1 MGKLTVGMRLGLG
14 FGILLLLLGL
24 VAFIGLTKIADIND
38 NIAAI
43 EGDLFPKTVQANT
56 IIDNINVVAR
66 VTRNIL
72 LLDDQAAIAT
82 QTARL
87 DEARRVIVDNLNRL
101 EQTIKSPEGMRRL
114 AAVNES
120 RGRYVAIQDRFLSL
134 VREGR
139 RAEAT
144 TLLFGEFRDLQNTY
158 LKDVA
163 ELIRF
168 QTDLMAKAGEVARD
182 NVASATTQ
190 VLTLSLIALAIGVGV
205 GIWIVRGLTRQ
216 LGGEPDYA
224 SAQVRAIANGDLS
237 QSIALK
243 PGDTTSLLAALA
255 QMQGGLKQLVSEIA
269 AIVHAATQGD
279 FSKRVE
285 LADKRGFGREIGEGL
300 NKLAETT
307 DVGLKDVTR
316 VARALAAGDLSQTI
330 ERDYPGLFGQTKDGV
345 NGTVKALSAVVDEI
359 RNIVDAANR
368 GDFSIKLDLAGKQ
381 GFARD
386 IAQLLNQLSDTTEVG
401 LNDVMRVSQA
411 LAEGDLTKTITK
423 DYPGL
428 FGETK
433 LGVNTTVQN
442 LKQLVVQIRE
452 AVDTINTASNEIA
465 SGNQDLS
472 QRTEEQASS
481 LEETAS
487 SMEELTST
495 VKQNADNARQANQ
508 LAVTASDVATK
519 GGEVVNASVA
529 TMAAISESS
538 KKIADIIGVID
549 GIAFQTNILALN
561 AAVEAARAGEQ
572 GRGFAV
578 VAAEVRNLAQRSAN
592 AAKEIKTLIT
602 DSVEKVES
610 GTTQVNE
617 AGERMSEIV
626 NSIKRVTDIMAEI
639 SAASEEQSAGIEQIN
654 QAITQMDDVTQQNA
668 ALVEEAAAAAESLE
682 DQARGLANLISVFKL
697 DQSALSS
704 IASAPKATAR
714 SSVKS
719 AAKSAKHR
727 PSAHKPAPAKKPAAA
742 IAPPSDDG
750 EWDEF

>member
-14 FGILLLLLGL
+14 FGVLLLLLGL
-24 VAFIGLTKIADIND
+24 VAFIGLTKIDDIND

-56 IIDNINVVAR
+56 IIDSINVVAR
-66 VTRNIL
+66 ITRNIL

-87 DEARRVIVDNLNRL
+87 DEARRIIVDNLNRL
-101 EQTIKSPEGMRRL
+101 EQTIKSPDGMRRL
-114 AAVNES
+114 AAVTES

-134 VREGR
+134 VRDGR

-144 TLLFGEFRDLQNTY
+144 TLLFGEFRDLQNAY
-158 LKDVA
+158 IKDVA

-168 QTDLMAKAGEVARD
+168 QTDLMAEAGQEASA
-182 NVASATTQ
+182 NVSSATTQ
-190 VLTLSLIALAIGVGV
+190 VLILSLIALAIGIGVGV
-205 GIWIVRGLTRQ
+205 WIVTGLTRQ

-237 QSIALK
+237 QNIALK
-243 PGDTTSLLAALA
+243 PGDSTSLLAALG
-255 QMQGGLKQLVSEIA
+255 QMQGALKQLVSEISD
-269 AIVHAATQGD
+269 IVHAATQGD
-279 FSKRVE
+279 FSKRVD

-300 NKLAETT
+300 NTLAETT
-307 DVGLKDVTR
+307 DIGLKDVTR
-316 VARALAAGDLSQTI
+316 VSRALAAGDLSQTI
-330 ERDYPGLFGQTKDGV
+330 ERDYPGLFGQTKEGV

-368 GDFSIKLDLAGKQ
+368 GDFTTKLDLAGKQ

-386 IAQLLNQLSDTTEVG
+386 IAQMLNQLSDTTEVG
-401 LNDVMRVSQA
+401 LNDVMRVSRA
-411 LAEGDLTKTITK
+411 LAEGDLTKTIVK
-423 DYPGL
+423 EYPGL

-433 LGVNTTVQN
+433 EGVNTTVSN

-465 SGNQDLS
+465 TGNQDLS

-617 AGERMSEIV
+617 AGERMNEIV
-626 NSIKRVTDIMAEI
+626 TSIKRVTDIMAEI

-682 DQARGLANLISVFKL
+682 DQARSLANMIGVFKL
-697 DQSALSS
+697 DQSAMSS
-704 IASAPKATAR
+704 A
-714 SSVKS
+714 V
-719 AAKSAKHR
+719 AAR
-727 PSAHKPAPAKKPAAA
+727 PSAAPRRAHTPAKPAAKATHKPAAPKKSAPPA
-742 IAPPSDDG
+742 IAPPTDDG
-750 EWDEF
+750 DWEEF